1 MNSSSLPVSTSR
13 TSLKRP
19 WRSLA
24 LLLMAALVVSAGWA
38 VRADA
43 SATCTQTQ
51 ICVFDPCAWPA
62 SPVPAQF
69 WGELQPADTTIP
81 LDVSTA
87 TAITTAR
94 DITPFDEFAGL
105 YSSNPYYYGIDIQ
118 NNWVFTAMS
127 YGVKVWNLAGSTN
140 GLPTFV
146 SYLPFTAFP
155 SWPSGNEDKVVIQ
168 DISLPSGVDTIG
180 AVTGVAGV
188 GLAIVDFTNKSMPTV
203 RYQHYGSDAT
213 SVYSATL
220 GGVHYAFSASP
231 TGLRVYN
238 MDAAVSHNLVG
249 CKESSPGTNCP
260 GVYVGQIG
268 TSFASYVAGVDNYLV
283 VSTGSGAG
291 FDLWD
296 VSNPAAPVH
305 KLSSLTSVSVFGVAM
320 WKDTGGNYY
329 VGARTGPGFNTPSA
343 PHQLSILNATCVASG
358 CTSLPAVSATPDNSA
373 VAAGVTQSYY
383 LTFSRESDGTPFLYL
398 GSDEN
403 CGNPIAQREYLL
415 DVINPAAPRDITPPQ
430 TSLFAGAGGQNY
442 QVGYWGWYYQKNP
455 TGFNLVMP
463 RKGKFAGQY
472 FYRVAQTLFDVHKR
486 VGATA
491 PTAAFNWSPQQVYP
505 GTPVTFTDQ
514 SSGTPTSWS
523 WSFQPDG
530 SPASATVE
538 NPAGVTFAT
547 PGPKTVALTAQNA
560 QGSNGTSQTLTVL
573 NPQPQI
579 GSLAVSPV
587 SPLQCQPI
595 TLTASGVTGAP
606 PLTYAW
612 NITNSNSVTAPGGS
626 SSATTFLWDTGANS
640 VPAGSYTAT
649 LTVSGT
655 GGPAVM
661 STPVTLAALQALP
674 ISFTPTND
682 AFASAT
688 IQFHAGVAGAT
699 SWNWN
704 YGDGAGF
711 TGWTSDPI
719 NGPNPV
725 HTYSAV
731 NDYSVQVMVRNC
743 LSPTTVTSG
752 ALTVDVTQVT
762 PLVAN
767 FGPVC
772 AFAPCAFGA
781 GTAISFVDHST
792 GATFWDYDWNGTG
805 TFSDAGHTV
814 PITSHTYTVAGNYSP
829 ILRVRRGTEEQ
840 ATFTVTPPI
849 NVSPAGP
856 PPPPPPT
863 ATITVSGPSSGAPST
878 AYTFTGLASNCTPA
892 ATWSWI
898 VGTGGTVSGSS
909 TSSSITVSWAT
920 TGNFSLA
927 VTNSGCSGAFGSKT
941 ISISSGGPGGNPGSL
956 TSSFV
961 FSPASPNAGQ
971 NVSFDGTSSKGSPT
985 SYNWFFGD
993 NTNGTGAT
1001 VSHVYAAQGTY
1012 TVKLDTVAPGAGVN
1026 CFNGSCTVES
1036 SQVIVVNT
1044 PTGAPPPAPLSS
1056 DFSSSAGACSN
1067 VGGFAFC
1074 PAVAGTA
1081 ATLTAVETRGTGFA
1095 WNFGDGTTG
1104 SGATVTHTWNKA
1116 ESYSVSLTVSA
1127 AGFASTTTVKTFQ
1140 VTAPPAPTFQ
1150 SLVLPW
1156 IAETRGALV
1165 QSCDLYL
1172 HNPGTDPLDVTLQFL
1187 KRGTP
1192 QNPPPQATAT
1202 IDPGATMF
1210 VSDVLQNLFQQ
1221 DNIAGFVTVTVKT
1234 TDPLPIITSFNT
1246 VVAASGTQF
1255 GQTVPGLPLSNAN
1268 PPATT
1273 ASGPSEFTLIGLNDN
1288 ASELAYFGLT
1298 NPTASTATYNIQLF
1312 DNTGAQIGGSST
1324 ALTLGPFGQRQFQ
1337 ESDITNLFGLSSG
1350 TDYRVEVQDS
1360 AGGTLIPYGE
1370 NVRLGSGAPTFITS
1384 GTTSAA
1390 KQYVIGAYSTAGAW
1404 QSDVVLANT
1413 STQPMDLSLTFSRLG
1428 VTAPTTAPVA
1438 LTLNPGQ
1445 TQRLSNAIA
1454 TEWNLN
1460 NTVGVITVSSN
1471 AASGPYPIVQAESYN
1486 NAQPANRFG
1495 QSMMAFS
1502 DAEAAGVGQ
1511 SDYLVGLRQ
1520 DGKNFV
1526 TTFWVFNP
1534 SPTDFG
1540 VYDVVYLG
1548 LDGSV
1553 LGTVSDVSLPPGK
1566 VRQFLPAQ
1574 HLIPAAG
1581 VVNGFTV
1588 QVKVKEGKALAA
1600 AQVLTTATGAP
1611 AYVAATAE

>member
-1 MNSSSLPVSTSR
+1 MNSSSLPVSTSSS
-13 TSLKRP
+13 SLQRP
-19 WRSLA
+19 WRSLG
-24 LLLMAALVVSAGWA
+24 LLLMAALVVTAGWA

-43 SATCTQTQ
+43 SASCTPQQ
-51 ICVFDPCAWPA
+51 ICVYDPCASPA

-69 WGELQPADTTIP
+69 WGELQPADTTFP
-81 LDVSTA
+81 LDVSAATA
-87 TAITTAR
+87 TTTAR
-94 DITPFDEFAGL
+94 DMTSFAEYTGL

-146 SYLPFTAFP
+146 SYLPFSAFP
-155 SWPSGNEDKVVIQ
+155 FWPEGNEPKIVIQ
-168 DISLPSGVDTIG
+168 DISLPAGVDTIG

-188 GLAIVDFTNKSMPTV
+188 GLAIVDFTNKSMPFV
-203 RYQHYGSDAT
+203 RYQHGGISDAT
-213 SVYSATL
+213 SVYAAKI
-220 GGVHYAFSASP
+220 GGTNYAFAASP

-238 MDAAVSHNLVG
+238 MDAAVSHNYIG
-249 CKESSPGTNCP
+249 CVESSPGAHCP
-260 GVYVGQIG
+260 GVFVGQIG
-268 TSFASYVAGVDNYLV
+268 TSFASYVAGIDNYLV

-296 VSNPAAPVH
+296 VTNPAAPVH
-305 KLSSLTSVSVFGVAM
+305 KLSNLTNATVFGVAM
-320 WKDTGGNYY
+320 WKDTSGNYY
-329 VGARTGPGFNTPSA
+329 VGARSGPFFGNPNA
-343 PHQLSILNATCVASG
+343 PYQLSILNATCVASG
-358 CTSLPAVSATPDNSA
+358 CATLPTVSVTPDNSA
-373 VAAGVTQSYY
+373 VAAGTTQSYY

-415 DVINPAAPRDITPPQ
+415 DVVNPAAPRDITP
-430 TSLFAGAGGQNY
+430 THTALYAGAGGQNY

-455 TGFNLVMP
+455 TGFNLVAP

-472 FYRVAQTLFDVHKR
+472 FYRVAATLFDVHQR

-491 PTAAFNWSPQQVYP
+491 PTAAFSWSPQQIYP

-514 SSGTPTSWS
+514 SSGAPTSWS

-530 SPASATVE
+530 SPSSATVQ
-538 NPAGVTFAT
+538 NPSGITFASA
-547 PGPKTVALTAQNA
+547 GSKTVALTAGNT
-560 QGSNGTSQTLTVL
+560 QGSNGTNQTVTVL
-573 NPQPQI
+573 NPQPEI
-579 GSLAVSPV
+579 GSLSVSPA
-587 SPLQCQPI
+587 SPLQCQPV
-595 TLTASGVTGAP
+595 TLTANTVTGAP

-612 NITNSNSVTAPGGS
+612 NITNSDSVTAPGGT

-655 GGPAVM
+655 GAPAVM
-661 STPVTLAALQALP
+661 TTPVTLAALQALP

-682 AFASAT
+682 AFVSAT
-688 IQFHAGVAGAT
+688 VQFHAGVAGAT

-704 YGDGAGF
+704 FGDGAGF
-711 TGWTSDPI
+711 TGWTSDPT
-719 NGPNPV
+719 NGPNPT

-731 NDYSVQVMVRNC
+731 NNYAVQVMVRNC
-743 LSPTTVTSG
+743 LTPTTVTSG
-752 ALTVDVTQVT
+752 TLNVNVTQVT

-772 AFAPCAFGA
+772 AFAPCAFGV
-781 GTAISFVDHST
+781 GTAITFVDHST

-805 TFSDAGHTV
+805 TFSDAGHTAPV
-814 PITSHTYTVAGNYSP
+814 TSHTYTVAGNYSP
-829 ILRVRRGTEEQ
+829 ALRVRRGTEEQ
-840 ATFTVTPPI
+840 NVFTVSPPI
-849 NVSPAGP
+849 NVSPAVITP
-856 PPPPPPT
+856 PPPNPV
-863 ATITVSGPSSGAPST
+863 ITVSGPSTGAVNTP
-878 AYTFTGLASNCTPA
+878 YTFTGLASNCTPA
-892 ATWSWI
+892 ATWTWI
-898 VGTGGTVSGSS
+898 VGTGGTVSGS
-909 TSSSITVSWAT
+909 TTAASITVTWAT

-927 VTNSGCSGAFGSKT
+927 ASNTGCSGALGSKAIT
-941 ISISSGGPGGNPGSL
+941 ISPTGSGNPGTGL

-961 FSPASPNAGQ
+961 FSPTSPNAGQ
-971 NVSFDGTSSKGSPT
+971 SVSFDGTGSKGSPT
-985 SYNWFFGD
+985 GYQWFFGD
-993 NTNGTGAT
+993 GTNGTGAVVT
-1001 VSHVYAAQGTY
+1001 HIYAAQGPY
-1012 TVKLDTVAPGAGVN
+1012 TVKLDVTGPGSGVN
-1026 CFNGSCTVES
+1026 CFSGICTVES
-1036 SQVIVVNT
+1036 SQTIVVNNSSGT
-1044 PTGAPPPAPLSS
+1044 PPPPPLNS

-1081 ATLTAVETRGTGFA
+1081 ATLTAVETRATSYV
-1095 WNFGDGTTG
+1095 WNFGDGSTG
-1104 SGATVTHTWNKA
+1104 TGATVTHTWNNA
-1116 ESYSVSLTVSA
+1116 ESYSVSLTLSA
-1127 AGFASTTTVKTFQ
+1127 AGFASASTTKTFQ

-1156 IAETRGALV
+1156 VAETRGALV

-1172 HNPGTDPLDVTLQFL
+1172 HNPGADPLDVTLQFL

-1221 DNIAGFVTVTVKT
+1221 DNIAGFVTVTVKA

-1255 GQTVPGLPLSNAN
+1255 GQTVPGLPLPNAN

-1298 NPTASTATYNIQLF
+1298 NPTSSTATYNIQLF

-1337 ESDITNLFGLSSG
+1337 ESDIQNLFGLSSG
-1350 TDYRVEVQDS
+1350 TDYRVEVQDM

-1384 GTTSAA
+1384 GATNAA
-1390 KQYVIGAYSTAGAW
+1390 TQYVIGAYSTAGAW

-1413 STQPMDLSLTFSRLG
+1413 STQPMNLSLTFTRLG
-1428 VTAPTTAPVA
+1428 VTAPSTAPVA

-1454 TEWNLN
+1454 SEWNLN

-1502 DAEAAGVGQ
+1502 DADAAGTGQ

-1534 SPTDFG
+1534 SATDFA
-1540 VYDVVYLG
+1540 VYDVVYLA

-1574 HLIPAAG
+1574 HPIPAAG
-1581 VVNGFTV
+1581 VINGFTV
-1588 QVKVKEGKALAA
+1588 QVKVKAGKALAA
-1600 AQVLTTATGAP
+1600 AQVLTTSTGAP
-1611 AYVAATAE
+1611 AYVQGAAE